1 LIMASEIYIGTER
14 CDYSGDVNVV
24 FSGGDIRD
32 ITEGR
37 VNSSYEITL
46 PLTVNNRKL
55 LQYSDSIN
63 CFSEITD
70 IGYVFIDGILVL
82 KGKVS
87 VIDYVIDVSAVILI
101 QGTGWT
107 DHFSDKKLIDLDLS
121 AHDHVYNS
129 TNIIASWTGSGNFYR
144 YPMIFFAQLFSQQT
158 GVAAGWSPNDF
169 LPMFRIVDIL
179 TAIFSPWT
187 LSGGWL
193 TDAAEDYILANEIK
207 ASKDFIDGKDLDVK
221 VSSTAHNSDSDTI
234 LHDDTADVVF
244 SFSPVSLQNEITDEA
259 SAWILGTNNYTINED
274 GTYNFKLYI
283 KTNWSATNKSQL
295 TINSQNITILLY
307 KTDGITPTLIA
318 QKDWNDYTGTDILTL
333 GEFTFENVFAH
344 FEVGEYAYFR
354 VDAQMNLT
362 ETSGSNQTVTLF
374 LTTDTEMTLVWDQ
387 RCLYMGIGKT
397 IDVAAMLPNVTMLDF
412 VKAVKQ
418 VYNLKF
424 TPDLMNQVVY
434 IESGDDIFTDN
445 ERLIGNVDLKEV
457 GVKNIANNYKSVIN
471 LRLKKDA
478 GDNAIEIYLKTHT
491 EPYLKQIALNSE
503 YTENG
508 IEDYENSLFG
518 YTVAGYC
525 YYLNPAV
532 AAVLRIFGKEDT
544 ITEYDYTPAYRPTG
558 FVPRILRWVGLTSG
572 STWYLDGGSRSTWPK
587 ATTIDM
593 SSLYSTNFQKTF
605 HLIDR
610 GKLLTIEGKSDMSLV
625 QQFITV
631 VNDINSE
638 GFRAMYK
645 IAVNGEYLY
654 GYLNKIEFNGVK
666 MRLELIIK
674 H

>member
-1 LIMASEIYIGTER
+1 MASEIYIGTEK
-14 CDYSGDVNVV
+14 CDFSGDVNVI
-24 FSGGDIRD
+24 FSGGDLRD

-37 VNSSYEITL
+37 TASSYEISL
-46 PLTVNNRKL
+46 PLTAANRKL
-55 LQYSDSIN
+55 LQYNNEIN

-70 IGYVFIDGILVL
+70 TGYVFVNGLLIL
-82 KGKVS
+82 KGKVK
-87 VIDYVIDVSAVILI
+87 VISHIVGISADIII

-107 DHFSDKKLIDLDLS
+107 DHFSDTKLRDVDLS
-121 AHDHVYNS
+121 SYNHVYNS
-129 TNIIASWTGSGNFYR
+129 TNIVASWTGAGNFYR
-144 YPMIFFAQLFSQQT
+144 YPMILFAQLFSQQYGAT
-158 GVAAGWSPNDF
+158 ADWSANDF

-179 TAIFSPWT
+179 EAIFAPWT
-187 LSGGWL
+187 ISGGWL
-193 TDAAEDYILANEIK
+193 TDAAEDYILANETK

-221 VSSTAHNSDSDTI
+221 VNSTSDNNDSDTI
-234 LHDDTADVVF
+234 VHDDTADVSF
-244 SFSPVSLQNEITDEA
+244 SFNPVSLQNEITDEA
-259 SAWILGTNNYTINED
+259 SAWILGTNSYTINED

-307 KTDGITPTLIA
+307 KTDGITPTLLG
-318 QKDWNDYTGTDILTL
+318 QKAWSDYTGADILTL

-344 FEVGEYAYFR
+344 FEVGEYAYFQ

-374 LTTDTEMTLVWDQ
+374 LTTDSQLTLVWDQ

-397 IDVAAMLPNVTMLDF
+397 VDVASMLPDVTCIDF
-412 VKAVKQ
+412 VKAIKQ
-418 VYNLKF
+418 AYNLKF
-424 TPDLMNQVVY
+424 MPDLMNQVVY
-434 IESGDDIFTDN
+434 IENGDDTYTDN
-445 ERLIGNVDLKEV
+445 EREILNVDLSEV
-457 GVKNIANNYKSVIN
+457 KTENIANNYKSVLN
-471 LRLKKDA
+471 LRLKKDT
-478 GDNAIEIYLKTHT
+478 GDNAIEIYLKTHS
-491 EPYLKQIALNSE
+491 EPYVKQITLSSE
-503 YTENG
+503 YAEKG
-508 IEDYENSLFG
+508 IEDYENNLFG
-518 YTVAGYC
+518 YTVADYC
-525 YYLNPAV
+525 YFLTPAV
-532 AAVLRIFGKEDT
+532 ASVLRIFGKEDT
-544 ITEYDYTPAYRPTG
+544 VTEYDYTPAYRTTG
-558 FVPRILRWVGLTSG
+558 FVPRLLRWVGLTSG

-593 SSLYSTNFQKTF
+593 AALYSTNFQKTF

-610 GKLLTIEGKSDMSLV
+610 GKLLTIEGKSDISLV